1 MSLSQIVGKRLREDG
16 IHLDYR
22 PDDKV
27 GGPGPTRGINPRG
40 IAVKEYRGDVDVAY
54 VDRHGPDADPS
65 HIKSWAMGYHW
76 TIDRGENGKMLIRRE
91 RTSRVSAA
99 TNRNRICSQC
109 NLVTPHNPGSDVCRS
124 CESELN

>member
-1 MSLSQIVGKRLREDG
+1 MSLSKIVGKRLREDG

-27 GGPGPTRGINPRG
+27 GGRPTPRINPRG
-40 IAVKEYRGDVDVAY
+40 IAVKEYRRDVDSAY
-54 VDRHGPDADPS
+54 VHRWGSDVDWS
-65 HIKSWAMGYHW
+65 HIKSWAMGYGW
-76 TIDRGENGKMLIRRE
+76 TIDKDENDELLICRG

-109 NLVTPHNPGSDVCRS
+109 NLVTPHNPGSDVCRD
-124 CESELN
+124 CE

>member
-27 GGPGPTRGINPRG
+27 GGPGPIRGINPNG
-40 IAVKEYRGDVDVAY
+40 VAVKEYQGNFDIAY
-54 VDRHGPDADPS
+54 VYRWGPNADPS
-65 HIKSWAMGYHW
+65 HIKSWATGCGW
-76 TIDRGENGKMLIRRE
+76 SIDEGEAGEVLIDRG
-91 RTSRVSAA
+91 RTSRVSA
-99 TNRNRICSQC
+99 TSHRNRICSQC

>member
-16 IHLDYR
+16 IHLNYR

-40 IAVKEYRGDVDVAY
+40 IAVKKYQGNVDVAY
-54 VDRHGPDADPS
+54 VHRAGPDADRS
-65 HIKSWAMGYHW
+65 HIISWAIKYDW
-76 TIDRGENGKMLIRRE
+76 TIDEGENGELLICGGQ
-91 RTSRVSAA
+91 TSRVSVA

-109 NLVTPHNPGSDVCRS
+109 NLENPHNPGSSVCVD
-124 CESELN
+124 CE